1 MIGGEKA
8 SVQNPIIKY
17 AVDNGWEYITPK
29 ECLRMRQG
37 ETGIILREI
46 FEAQM
51 MKLNPDFMDGNIIND
66 LIKKI
71 ENIRPTVEGN
81 REMWE
86 YLKGLKTVFIP
97 YQNRDRNLKL
107 IDFDNVDR
115 NKFNV
120 TDEFS
125 FRNDRFSTHPDRP
138 DIVFFING
146 IPIFIVETK
155 SSQLLNAIPIAMEQ
169 ILRYHKEIPELM
181 VVLQSFQITD
191 IIKFFYGPTFNVSDN
206 TLIEWKRND
215 RNFEE
220 LVKAFFDKSMVL
232 KIIKDYILFIEADN
246 EIKKVILKTHQIRAI
261 DKIIDRIKSK
271 DKSRGLIWHTQG
283 SGKTFTMIVSAR
295 KIIQDPIFDNPTI
308 IMVVD
313 RNELE
318 QQMFENLKK
327 VGFENIVVA
336 NSIDQL
342 RKLLIEDYRGVIVTL
357 IHKFREMMPEISKRE
372 NIYVFVDEA
381 HRSVGGKFGN
391 FMMGALPN
399 AKYIGF
405 TGTPVASTHG
415 PNTFMIFGRDDPNG
429 YLDKYGIIES
439 INDNTTLPLTYKI
452 APNHLLVKKEILDKE
467 FLELSELYGVS
478 DIDELN
484 EVLRKQVTLR
494 NEMKNPQRMDE
505 IAKFVAE
512 HFKTNVEPLGY
523 KAFLVAVDRESCVIY
538 KKLLDKYLPKEY
550 SEVIISQYYN
560 DDEEMK
566 KYYHSEDEERELRKR
581 FKDPSKTPKIFIV
594 TDKLLTGYDAPIL
607 YAMYLDKPMR
617 DHVLLQ
623 AIARINR
630 PYESQGMKKQYGL
643 IIDFVGIFGYLKKAL
658 LFDARNLDDIM
669 FAIQNIELLKDRFK
683 NLIEEMKKDYLE
695 PLKGLERDKIVDK
708 VISMLKASEQKRNDF
723 YKKYNELKDLYE
735 ILSPDE
741 FLRPYL
747 TDFKDLTSINLILQK
762 LFGNK
767 NLPYLEF
774 SRKTADLV
782 KNNTI
787 PENIP
792 VITKTYELNAE
803 TLKKI
808 MEKKGNTNEKVFNLM
823 ITIRDYIEKSLN
835 ESPFLISIGERAE
848 KIAKE
853 FTSNQI
859 NSEAA
864 LEELKKLVQEIL
876 EEKEEQSNKGYS
888 KETFAFYYF
897 IKQKDLKDPEDLA
910 NKFMQLTNK
919 YPKWFSN
926 PTQEREI
933 KRSLI
938 KELMA
943 KNYSAKDSTVIIK
956 EIIENLKKG
965 IKNGQR

>member
-1 MIGGEKA
+1 
-8 SVQNPIIKY
+8 
-17 AVDNGWEYITPK
+17 
-29 ECLRMRQG
+29 
-37 ETGIILREI
+37 
-46 FEAQM
+46 
-51 MKLNPDFMDGNIIND
+51 
-66 LIKKI
+66 
-71 ENIRPTVEGN
+71 
-81 REMWE
+81 
-86 YLKGLKTVFIP
+86 
-97 YQNRDRNLKL
+97 
-107 IDFDNVDR
+107 
-115 NKFNV
+115 
-120 TDEFS
+120 
-125 FRNDRFSTHPDRP
+125 
-138 DIVFFING
+138 
-146 IPIFIVETK
+146 
-155 SSQLLNAIPIAMEQ
+155 MEQ

-295 KIIQDPIFDNPTI
+295 KIILDPIFDNPTI

-327 VGFENIVVA
+327 VGFENIDVA

-357 IHKFREMMPEISKRE
+357 IHKFRGMMPEISKRE

-505 IAKFVAE
+505 IARSVAE
-512 HFKTNVEPLGY
+512 HFKNNVEPLGY

-550 SEVIISQYYN
+550 SEVIISPYYN

-566 KYYHSEDEERELRKR
+566 KY
-581 FKDPSKTPKIFIV
+581 
-594 TDKLLTGYDAPIL
+594 
-607 YAMYLDKPMR
+607 
-617 DHVLLQ
+617 
-623 AIARINR
+623 
-630 PYESQGMKKQYGL
+630 
-643 IIDFVGIFGYLKKAL
+643 
-658 LFDARNLDDIM
+658 
-669 FAIQNIELLKDRFK
+669 
-683 NLIEEMKKDYLE
+683 
-695 PLKGLERDKIVDK
+695 
-708 VISMLKASEQKRNDF
+708 
-723 YKKYNELKDLYE
+723 
-735 ILSPDE
+735 
-741 FLRPYL
+741 
-747 TDFKDLTSINLILQK
+747 
-762 LFGNK
+762 
-767 NLPYLEF
+767 
-774 SRKTADLV
+774 
-782 KNNTI
+782 
-787 PENIP
+787 
-792 VITKTYELNAE
+792 
-803 TLKKI
+803 
-808 MEKKGNTNEKVFNLM
+808 
-823 ITIRDYIEKSLN
+823 
-835 ESPFLISIGERAE
+835 
-848 KIAKE
+848 
-853 FTSNQI
+853 
-859 NSEAA
+859 
-864 LEELKKLVQEIL
+864 
-876 EEKEEQSNKGYS
+876 
-888 KETFAFYYF
+888 
-897 IKQKDLKDPEDLA
+897 
-910 NKFMQLTNK
+910 
-919 YPKWFSN
+919 
-926 PTQEREI
+926 
-933 KRSLI
+933 
-938 KELMA
+938 
-943 KNYSAKDSTVIIK
+943 
-956 EIIENLKKG
+956 
-965 IKNGQR
+965 

>member
-17 AVDNGWEYITPK
+17 AVDNGWEYITPD

-261 DKIIDRIKSK
+261 DKIIDRIESK

-295 KIIQDPIFDNPTI
+295 KIILDPIFDNPTI

-505 IAKFVAE
+505 IAKSVAE
-512 HFKTNVEPLGY
+512 HFKNNVEPLGY

-538 KKLLDKYLPKEY
+538 KKLLDKYLPKDY
-550 SEVIISQYYN
+550 SEVIISPYYN

-566 KYYHSEDEERELRKR
+566 KYYHSEEEERELRKR

-669 FAIQNIELLKDRFK
+669 FAIQNIELLKERFK

-695 PLKGLERDKIVDK
+695 PLKGLERDKIVDE

-848 KIAKE
+848 KIARE

-859 NSEAA
+859 NSEAT

-876 EEKEEQSNKGYS
+876 EEKEEQSKKGYS

-933 KRSLI
+933 KRFLI

>member
-17 AVDNGWEYITPK
+17 AVDNGWEYVTPD

-66 LIKKI
+66 LTKKI

-97 YQNRDRNLKL
+97 YPKGDRNLKL

-295 KIIQDPIFDNPTI
+295 KIILDPIFDNPTI

-327 VGFENIVVA
+327 VGFENIDVA

-505 IAKFVAE
+505 IARSVAE
-512 HFKTNVEPLGY
+512 HFKNNVEPLGY

-550 SEVIISQYYN
+550 SEVIISPYYN

-566 KYYHSEDEERELRKR
+566 KDYHSEEEERELRKR

-669 FAIQNIELLKDRFK
+669 FAIQNIELLKERFK

-695 PLKGLERDKIVDK
+695 PLKGLERDKIVDE

-808 MEKKGNTNEKVFNLM
+808 MEKKGNTNDKVFNLM

-859 NSEAA
+859 NSEAT

-876 EEKEEQSNKGYS
+876 EEKEEQSKKGYS

-926 PTQEREI
+926 PKQEREI
-933 KRSLI
+933 KKCLI

-943 KNYSAKDSTVIIK
+943 KSYSPENSAVIIK

>member
-17 AVDNGWEYITPK
+17 AVDNGWEYITPD

-261 DKIIDRIKSK
+261 DKIIDRIESK

-295 KIIQDPIFDNPTI
+295 KIILDPIFDNPTI

-505 IAKFVAE
+505 IAEFVAE
-512 HFKTNVEPLGY
+512 HFKNNVEPLGY

-538 KKLLDKYLPKEY
+538 KKLLDKYLPKDY
-550 SEVIISQYYN
+550 SEVIISPYYN

-566 KYYHSEDEERELRKR
+566 KYYHSEEEERELRKR

-669 FAIQNIELLKDRFK
+669 FAIQNIELLKERFK

-695 PLKGLERDKIVDK
+695 PLKGLERDKIVDE

-848 KIAKE
+848 KIARE

-876 EEKEEQSNKGYS
+876 EEKEEQSKKGYS

-933 KRSLI
+933 KRFLI

>member
-17 AVDNGWEYITPK
+17 AVDNGWEYVTPD

-66 LIKKI
+66 LTKKI

-295 KIIQDPIFDNPTI
+295 KIILDPIFDNPTI

-327 VGFENIVVA
+327 VGFENIVVVD
-336 NSIDQL
+336 SIDQL

-505 IAKFVAE
+505 IARSVAE
-512 HFKTNVEPLGY
+512 HFKNNVEPLGY

-550 SEVIISQYYN
+550 SEVIISPYYN

-566 KYYHSEDEERELRKR
+566 KDYHSEEEERELRKR

-669 FAIQNIELLKDRFK
+669 FAIQNIELLKERFK

-695 PLKGLERDKIVDK
+695 PLKGLERDKIVDE

-808 MEKKGNTNEKVFNLM
+808 MEKKGNTNDKVFNLM

-859 NSEAA
+859 NSEAT

-876 EEKEEQSNKGYS
+876 EEKEEQSKKGYS

-926 PTQEREI
+926 PKQEREI
-933 KRSLI
+933 KKCLI

-943 KNYSAKDSTVIIK
+943 KSYSPENSAVIIK